1 MQPQHYG
8 TYPGNYAH
16 MQQQQQQQPMPPG
29 YAPQQP
35 GYPH

>member
-1 MQPQHYG
+1 MQQQHYG

-16 MQQQQQQQPMPPG
+16 MQQQPMPGFP
-29 YAPQQP
+29 PQQP